1 MIGVGGLLLDTLVT
15 GLPMVPVFLGLYTV
29 FRLRQDLDL
38 TLDGSFA
45 LGGAVCGVTL
55 VHGVHPV
62 LALAAGALAGGLAG
76 LVTAG
81 LHLSL
86 RIPVLLAGLVM
97 SIGLFSVT
105 LRILGT
111 PTIGLLNAPSLFSW
125 ATAGPGRDRD
135 VWTSLV
141 LGGVIALLLTGYAL
155 FLRTEVGLAL
165 RASGANAR
173 MSRSQGVNEKAML
186 ALALFLANALAAFG
200 AGLLIQTQGFSDVNM
215 GVGTVIAGV
224 GAVLLG
230 ELFVR
235 PTGSRVAR
243 IVLCVLVGTLAY
255 RLILVGALRAG
266 LPAGDLKGVTALTLV
281 AAVAA
286 QLGLGRLL
294 RRRRPVRP
302 VSLPAAATA
311 AAGTVPT
318 RVPTGVQTGVPTAA
332 GREGGE

>member
-1 MIGVGGLLLDTLVT
+1 VIGGLLLDTLVT

-29 FRLRQDLDL
+29 FRLREDLDL
-38 TLDGSFA
+38 TIDGSFA

-55 VHGVHPV
+55 VHGLHPV
-62 LALAAGALAGGLAG
+62 IALAAGVLAGGGAG

-105 LRILGT
+105 LRVMGS
-111 PTIGLLNAPSLFSW
+111 PTVGLRDADTLFSW
-125 ATAGPGRDRD
+125 ATSGPGRDLD
-135 VWTSLV
+135 MWMSVI
-141 LGGVIALLLTGYAL
+141 LGGVIALLLAGYAL

-165 RASGANAR
+165 RASGANAP
-173 MSRSQGVNEKAML
+173 MARSQGVNDKAVL

-200 AGLLIQTQGFSDVNM
+200 AGLLVQTQGFGDVNM

-230 ELFVR
+230 DLLVR
-235 PTGSRVAR
+235 PNGSRVVR
-243 IVLCVLVGTLAY
+243 IVLCVLAGTLAY

-266 LPAGDLKGVTALTLV
+266 LPAGDLKGVTALTLI

-286 QLGLGRLL
+286 QHVLGGVLQ
-294 RRRRPVRP
+294 
-302 VSLPAAATA
+302 ATA
-311 AAGTVPT
+311 QVTAVRGGAG
-318 RVPTGVQTGVPTAA
+318 
-332 GREGGE
+332 